1 MLSILRNNFF
11 SKFFWLFMGLYMLNI
26 SVDTADPNPQHIPE
40 DLTFND
46 QESIIE
52 VILEQILGY
61 ENAIQEYDDNDTE
74 DHNTKKPNLKIDL
87 INHLSK
93 VDHLAIGFLKR
104 SGNNFIDRN
113 NAILKGFYD
122 LDIPPPKI

>member
-1 MLSILRNNFF
+1 
-11 SKFFWLFMGLYMLNI
+11 MGLYMLNI

-104 SGNNFIDRN
+104 SGNNFNDRN
-113 NAILKGFYD
+113 NAILKGFHD